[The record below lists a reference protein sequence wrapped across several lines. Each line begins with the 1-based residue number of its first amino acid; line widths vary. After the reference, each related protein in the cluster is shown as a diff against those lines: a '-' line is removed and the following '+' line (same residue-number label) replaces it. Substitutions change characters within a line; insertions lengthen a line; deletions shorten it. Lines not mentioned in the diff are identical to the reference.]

1 VDACGAAGPA
11 AGPAAP
17 EDEEKT
23 APDADEGIEKV
34 VSSFA
39 CVRALR
45 TPARTPALSKSISTA
60 LSEMAAAVAR
70 ARVFLTTRSSSRLSA
85 LSVAASPPS
94 RSPLGL
100 ASAAAAL
107 EQRRQSSTL
116 LLGGLG
122 VAGVALGARYAL
134 KAFAPAEPEGG
145 AAKDGAAKDGK
156 EAAAPVSHKAFG
168 AEYWARRMYTGGF
181 EGSMSRREAALILG
195 IRESADAKKVQERHK
210 KMLISNHPDHGGS
223 AFIASKIN
231 EAKDVFLKGE
241 RSKS

>member
-1 VDACGAAGPA
+1 MDACGAAGPA

-17 EDEEKT
+17 EDEEK
-23 APDADEGIEKV
+23 PDADEGIEKI

-70 ARVFLTTRSSSRLSA
+70 ARVFLTTRSRLCA
-85 LSVAASPPS
+85 LSVAAS

-122 VAGVALGARYAL
+122 VAGVALAARYAL
-134 KAFAPAEPEGG
+134 KTFAPAEPESGV
-145 AAKDGAAKDGK
+145 AAKDGTAKDGK

>member
-1 VDACGAAGPA
+1 VSRSASAL
-11 AGPAAP
+11 AP
-17 EDEEKT
+17 S
-23 APDADEGIEKV
+23 A
-34 VSSFA
+34 
-39 CVRALR
+39 
-45 TPARTPALSKSISTA
+45 
-60 LSEMAAAVAR
+60 
-70 ARVFLTTRSSSRLSA
+70 TRSRSS
-85 LSVAASPPS
+85 P
-94 RSPLGL
+94 GL